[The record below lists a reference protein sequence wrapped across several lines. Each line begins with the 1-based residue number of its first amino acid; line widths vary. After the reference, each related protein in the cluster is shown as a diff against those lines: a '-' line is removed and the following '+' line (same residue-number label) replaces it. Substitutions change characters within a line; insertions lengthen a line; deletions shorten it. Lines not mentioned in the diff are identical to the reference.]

1 MNISLFN
8 SFEKLNVANKQSF
21 QGLWGKTSRS
31 SDFDQV
37 LGIPK
42 VEEVCYYYPFNDETP
57 EQIQSVIDKNTS
69 LINRVTSLGI
79 YTGLALKFDLSKNNQ
94 NFLVGISS
102 GVQFNPSA

>member
-1 MNISLFN
+1 MNIPLFN
-8 SFEKLNVANKQSF
+8 SFENLNVANKQSF

-57 EQIQSVIDKNTS
+57 EQIQSVIDKNTEAAFKA
-69 LINRVTSLGI
+69 I
-79 YTGLALKFDLSKNNQ
+79 YFDIDTAVSGATLYKLCNI
-94 NFLVGISS
+94 ISEIKIK
-102 GVQFNPSA
+102 